1 MSEAKVIETPSLNQS
16 EPRLR
21 KEFYG
26 RNEHSPFPTSEPV
39 MSTTAPVAVPVVAPV
54 AAPVTA
60 LPSSEPKAAKPKPT
74 HYKVVCISLYTQDI
88 ENLEAKVAELKR
100 RGHTKANKSQ
110 LIRQA
115 LRMLDIDKLPP
126 PQQ

>member
-1 MSEAKVIETPSLNQS
+1 MSEAKILENDPLSS
-16 EPRLR
+16 AESILR
-21 KEFYG
+21 DDFYG
-26 RNEHSPFPTSEPV
+26 RNKGTPVQALGESAKDLVEP
-39 MSTTAPVAVPVVAPV
+39 
-54 AAPVTA
+54 A
-60 LPSSEPKAAKPKPT
+60 LATPKPKAKAKPT

-88 ENLEAKVAELKR
+88 ENLEATVAELKR

-115 LRMLDIDKLPP
+115 LRQLDIDKLPP

>member
-1 MSEAKVIETPSLNQS
+1 MSEAKILEHDPLTDAETI
-16 EPRLR
+16 LR
-21 KEFYG
+21 DDFYG
-26 RNEHSPFPTSEPV
+26 RTQA
-39 MSTTAPVAVPVVAPV
+39 APVAKIHDAETVPSK
-54 AAPVTA
+54 
-60 LPSSEPKAAKPKPT
+60 LPSTKASPSTLTTTTKRAKAKSKPT

-88 ENLEAKVAELKR
+88 QNLESMVAELKR

-115 LRMLDIDKLPP
+115 LRMIDLDKLPP

>member
-1 MSEAKVIETPSLNQS
+1 MSEAKILEHDPLTSA
-16 EPRLR
+16 EKILR
-21 KEFYG
+21 DDFYG
-26 RNEHSPFPTSEPV
+26 KSQTPPVSPL
-39 MSTTAPVAVPVVAPV
+39 AVAPAEQTEV
-54 AAPVTA
+54 VTTTNRKRTK
-60 LPSSEPKAAKPKPT
+60 PKVKPT

-88 ENLEAKVAELKR
+88 ENLEETVAELKR

-115 LRMLDIDKLPP
+115 LRQLDIDKLPP

>member
-1 MSEAKVIETPSLNQS
+1 MSEAKVIETSSLNQS
-16 EPRLR
+16 EPMLR

-26 RNEHSPFPTSEPV
+26 RNENNPFPTSEPV
-39 MSTTAPVAVPVVAPV
+39 TTTAPV

-60 LPSSEPKAAKPKPT
+60 LQSPEPKAAKPKPT